1 MNNTGIKEK
10 TETRVLPGW
19 PHFAADEVQAATRVL
34 ESGKINYWTGD
45 EGRRFE
51 AEFAEFAGCKYG
63 VALANGTVA
72 LELALLAA
80 DTRREPQIEQMRGQE
95 QNQEHPQPR
104 AAVPHEDGVAE
115 VVTTSRTFIA
125 SASCA
130 VMRGMKPVMADV
142 DRESQNVTAETI
154 REAITP
160 RTKAII
166 AVHLAGW
173 PCDMDPIMELAREH
187 NLLVVEDCAQAHGAT
202 YKGKPVGSMGHVAA
216 FSFCQDKI
224 MTTGGEGG
232 MLVTN
237 NEAIWER
244 AWAFKDHGKSYD
256 AVYRQEHAP
265 GFRWLHEQFGTNWR
279 LTEMQSALGR
289 VQLRKLPGWVKIRQ
303 RNAEMLTQE
312 FGRLE
317 ALRLTPTPADVGHS
331 YYKYYA
337 FVRPERLKQGWSRD
351 RIMAEIN
358 ERGVPCF
365 SGSCSEIYLEK
376 AFTGDMQPSRRLP
389 VAKELGETSLMW
401 LVHPTLKEDD
411 VRWMAKVSGEVMAKA
426 SR

>member
-1 MNNTGIKEK
+1 MTGIKTEK
-10 TETRVLPGW
+10 QTKTGAPAIKRSLPGW
-19 PHFAADEVQAATRVL
+19 PHFAPDEVQAAMRVL

-45 EGRRFE
+45 EGRQFE
-51 AEFAEFAGCKYG
+51 AEFAAFAGCKYG

-80 DTRREPQIEQMRGQE
+80 DTENLTNSSSLINTDTSDLG
-95 QNQEHPQPR
+95 
-104 AAVPHEDGVAE
+104 E
-115 VVTTSRTFIA
+115 VVTTARTFIA

-154 REAITP
+154 RAALTP

-187 NLLVVEDCAQAHGAT
+187 GLLVIEDCAQAHGAT
-202 YKGKPVGSMGHVAA
+202 YKGRPVGSMGDVAA

-237 NEAIWER
+237 DEVIWKR

-265 GFRWLHEQFGTNWR
+265 GFRWLHESFGTNWR
-279 LTEMQSALGR
+279 LTEIQSTLGR
-289 VQLRKLPGWVKIRQ
+289 LQLRKLPEWIRIRR
-303 RNAEMLTQE
+303 RNAEILSE
-312 FGRLE
+312 KFSRLD
-317 ALRLTPTPADVGHS
+317 ALRLTPHPAEVGHS

-337 FVRPERLKQGWSRD
+337 FVRPERLKKGCDRD
-351 RIMAEIN
+351 RIVAELTA
-358 ERGVPCF
+358 RGVPCF
-365 SGSCSEIYLEK
+365 SGSCSEIYLRKHLVKTCCRAVGCLRRKSWEK
-376 AFTGDMQPSRRLP
+376 PA
-389 VAKELGETSLMW
+389 
-401 LVHPTLKEDD
+401 
-411 VRWMAKVSGEVMAKA
+411 
-426 SR
+426 